1 VRIESK
7 KTNMKHLAIASALFC
22 ILFLLPNCT
31 SQNQPGA
38 ASVQNVDVAKFKEL
52 IAGGNTIILDVRTP
66 EETAGGTID
75 QASTIDFYDPDF
87 KKKISVMDHS
97 KNILV
102 YCKAGGR
109 SAQAAEILVQNGF
122 THVYNL
128 EGGISA
134 WQANGNPV
142 TAGTVAKD
150 EHIQEMSAKQFD
162 KLLTQNKLVLVDFHT
177 VWCSPCRKMAPIID
191 KMEQEFKGKAAVLRI
206 DVDKS
211 TELAAKY
218 QIQAVPV
225 FILFKDGK
233 EVWKQNG
240 AMEEEA
246 LKKQLLESLN

>member
-1 VRIESK
+1 
-7 KTNMKHLAIASALFC
+7 MKHIAIASTLFC

-31 SQNQPGA
+31 SQNQPET
-38 ASVQNVDVAKFKEL
+38 ASVQNIDVTKFKEL
-52 IAGGNTIILDVRTP
+52 ITGGNTIILDVRTP
-66 EETAGGTID
+66 EEIAGGTID

-87 KKKISVMDHS
+87 TKKISVMDHS

-109 SAQAAEILVQNGF
+109 SAQAADILVQNGF
-122 THVYNL
+122 KHVYNL
-128 EGGISA
+128 EGGITA

-142 TAGTVAKD
+142 TAATISKD
-150 EHIQEMSAKQFD
+150 EHIQEMGLKQFD
-162 KLLTQNKLVLVDFHT
+162 KLLTQNKVVLVDFHT

-191 KMEQEFKGKAAVLRI
+191 KMEQEFKGKAVILRI

-225 FILFKDGK
+225 FIIFKDGK

-240 AMEEEA
+240 AVEEEVLRRQLNDT
-246 LKKQLLESLN
+246 LK

>member
-1 VRIESK
+1 
-7 KTNMKHLAIASALFC
+7 
-22 ILFLLPNCT
+22 
-31 SQNQPGA
+31 
-38 ASVQNVDVAKFKEL
+38 
-52 IAGGNTIILDVRTP
+52 
-66 EETAGGTID
+66 
-75 QASTIDFYDPDF
+75 
-87 KKKISVMDHS
+87 
-97 KNILV
+97 V

-109 SAQAAEILVQNGF
+109 SAQAAEIMVQNGF
-122 THVYNL
+122 KHVYNL

-142 TAGTVAKD
+142 TAATVTKD

-191 KMEQEFKGKAAVLRI
+191 RLEKEYTGKASVLRI

-211 TELAAKY
+211 TELATKY
-218 QIQAVPV
+218 QIQSVPV

-240 AMEEEA
+240 AMEETK
-246 LKKQLLESLN
+246 LKEVIEKNL

>member
-1 VRIESK
+1 
-7 KTNMKHLAIASALFC
+7 MKHIAIASALFF
-22 ILFLLPNCT
+22 ILFLFPNCT

-38 ASVQNVDVAKFKEL
+38 ASVQNVDVAKFKEMV
-52 IAGGNTIILDVRTP
+52 AKGNTIILDVRTP

-75 QASTIDFYDPDF
+75 QASTIDFYDPEF
-87 KKKISVMDHS
+87 MKKIKVMDSS

-122 THVYNL
+122 KHVYNL
-128 EGGISA
+128 DGGISA

-142 TAGTVAKD
+142 TAATVTKD
-150 EHIQEMSAKQFD
+150 EHIQEMSAKQLD
-162 KLLTQNKLVLVDFHT
+162 KLLAQNKLVLVDFHT

-191 KMEQEFKGKAAVLRI
+191 KLEKEFSGKATVLRI

-225 FILFKDGK
+225 FMLFKDGK

-240 AMEEEA
+240 AVEEA
-246 LKKQLLESLN
+246 VLRKQLNDAIK

>member
-1 VRIESK
+1 
-7 KTNMKHLAIASALFC
+7 MKHLAFASTLFC

-38 ASVQNVDVAKFKEL
+38 VSVQNVDVAKFKEL
-52 IAGGNTIILDVRTP
+52 ISGGNTIILDVRTP

-75 QASTIDFYDPDF
+75 QASTIDFYDPEF
-87 KKKISVMDHS
+87 KKKIKVMDRS

-122 THVYNL
+122 KHVYNL

-134 WQANGNPV
+134 WQANGNPL
-142 TAGTVAKD
+142 TAGAVTKD
-150 EHIQEMSAKQFD
+150 EHIQQMSAKQFD
-162 KLLTQNKLVLVDFHT
+162 KLLAKNKLVLVDFHT
-177 VWCSPCRKMAPIID
+177 VWCSPCRKMTPIID
-191 KMEQEFKGKAAVLRI
+191 RMEQEFKGKAAVLRI

-246 LKKQLLESLN
+246 LRKKILESLK

>member
-1 VRIESK
+1 
-7 KTNMKHLAIASALFC
+7 MKHLAFASTLFC

-52 IAGGNTIILDVRTP
+52 IVSGNAIILDVRTP

-109 SAQAAEILVQNGF
+109 SAQAADILVQNGF
-122 THVYNL
+122 TNVYNL
-128 EGGISA
+128 EGGISS

-142 TAGTVAKD
+142 TAGTVTKD

-162 KLLTQNKLVLVDFHT
+162 KLLAQNKLVLVDFHT

-191 KMEQEFKGKAAVLRI
+191 KMEQEFKGKAVVLRI

-211 TELAAKY
+211 AELAAKY

-240 AMEEEA
+240 AMEEDA
-246 LKKQLLESLN
+246 LRKQLLESLN

>member
-1 VRIESK
+1 
-7 KTNMKHLAIASALFC
+7 MKHLAFASTLFSV
-22 ILFLLPNCT
+22 LFLFTNCT

-52 IAGGNTIILDVRTP
+52 IVSGNAIILDVRTP
-66 EETAGGTID
+66 EETAGGMID
-75 QASTIDFYDPDF
+75 QASTIDFYDPNF
-87 KKKISVMDHS
+87 TKKISVMDHS

-109 SAQAAEILVQNGF
+109 SAQAADILVQNGF
-122 THVYNL
+122 KHVYNL
-128 EGGISA
+128 EGGISS

-142 TAGTVAKD
+142 TAGTVAQD

-162 KLLTQNKLVLVDFHT
+162 KLLAQNKLVLVDFHT

-191 KMEQEFKGKAAVLRI
+191 KMEQEFKGKASVLRI

-225 FILFKDGK
+225 FILFKEGK

-240 AMEEEA
+240 AMEETK
-246 LKKQLLESLN
+246 LKEVIEKNL

>member
-1 VRIESK
+1 
-7 KTNMKHLAIASALFC
+7 MKHLAFASTLFC

-52 IAGGNTIILDVRTP
+52 IVSGNAIILDVRTP

-109 SAQAAEILVQNGF
+109 SAQAADILVQNGF
-122 THVYNL
+122 TNVYNL
-128 EGGISA
+128 EGGISS

-142 TAGTVAKD
+142 TAGTVTKD

-162 KLLTQNKLVLVDFHT
+162 KLLAQNKLVLVDFHT

-191 KMEQEFKGKAAVLRI
+191 RMEQEFKGKAAVLRI

-225 FILFKDGK
+225 FILFKEGK

-240 AMEEEA
+240 AMEESE
-246 LKKQLLESLN
+246 LKKIIQSNL